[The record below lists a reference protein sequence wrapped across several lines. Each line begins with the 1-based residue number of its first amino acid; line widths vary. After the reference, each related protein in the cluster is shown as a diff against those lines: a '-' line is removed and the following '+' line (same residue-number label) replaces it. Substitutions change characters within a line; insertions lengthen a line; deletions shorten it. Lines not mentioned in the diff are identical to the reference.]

1 MRSWRVVRLGK
12 GAQRLWGI
20 DDVAAALDV
29 PRELVERWHQSGE
42 RIRGQ
47 PMPPPAMVLNL
58 GRTPVWREA
67 DIIAWAVRSG
77 RTKALWPLPWRRAR
91 ATGSHQRTDVT

>member
-1 MRSWRVVRLGK
+1 VALFGIRWGRSAK
-12 GAQRLWGI
+12 AEPKLWGV

-29 PRELVERWHQSGE
+29 PGDEVERWHRDGGRAPGE
-42 RIRGQ
+42 

-67 DIIAWAVRSG
+67 DVIAWAVRSG
-77 RTKALWPLPWRRAR
+77 RTRSLWTPPWRRSLP
-91 ATGSHQRTDVT
+91 TGPLPDD